1 MAMSDSRG
9 GASGKGSPE
18 SSEAAARGGA
28 ATDGRVPTLILGA
41 MDGEISAFL
50 DRLQGARE
58 ESWKGYPVYSG
69 SFDGQPAIVARS
81 GVGKSLSAMVAQRL
95 IDIYA
100 PVRIIFTGLAG
111 AINPELQIGDMIVA
125 EDTLQYDMDVR
136 VLGFKLGE
144 IPYTDHRLI
153 PCDPELLEKAV
164 ATRLPEGKMH
174 TGRILTGDR
183 FVNRRAYQDMGYL
196 RSELEGD
203 AVEMEG
209 ASVALV
215 ARVNEIPVAVV
226 RTISDKADTNA
237 RVDFERFLPR
247 ASENSALVVSEILRR
262 S

>member
-1 MAMSDSRG
+1 MSTEQ
-9 GASGKGSPE
+9 E
-18 SSEAAARGGA
+18 SSQNSSQP
-28 ATDGRVPTLILGA
+28 VLLLGA

-50 DRLQGARE
+50 ERLDSTRE
-58 ESWKGYPVYSG
+58 ESWRGYPVYA
-69 SFDGQPAIVARS
+69 GQFAGRSVVVARS

-95 IDIYA
+95 IDRYEPGSI
-100 PVRIIFTGLAG
+100 VFTGLAG
-111 AINPELQIGDMIVA
+111 AINPIFEIGDMIVA
-125 EDTLQYDMDVR
+125 EETLQYDMDVR
-136 VLGFKLGE
+136 ALGFKLGE
-144 IPYTDHRLI
+144 IPYTDHRI
-153 PCDPELLEKAV
+153 IQCDPELVRRAA
-164 ATRLPEGKMH
+164 ATELPEGTIH

-215 ARVNEIPVAVV
+215 ARVNEIPVVVV

-247 ASENSALVVSEILRR
+247 ASENSALVVTEILRR
-262 S
+262 N